1 MCDDFFTAS
10 LSLMKDRQWLAIS
23 VGLFGVYLLVHA
35 AVAGYGLYWANEALR
50 PPVLNDGPFVPELR
64 EAYPALIATFVVL
77 ASLGTLSMTACMGF
91 FRNCDWA
98 RPLWLM
104 TGTMAVVFVAV
115 AVVFLE
121 VAWTHYL
128 FEAAV
133 IGLSCWYVWRL
144 RKAAP

>member
-1 MCDDFFTAS
+1 
-10 LSLMKDRQWLAIS
+10 MKDRLWLAIF

-50 PPVLNDGPFVPELR
+50 PPVSNDAPFVAELR
-64 EAYPALIATFVVL
+64 EAYPALIVSFVVFTFL
-77 ASLGTLSMTACMGF
+77 STLSMIACIGL
-91 FRNCDWA
+91 FRRCNWA
-98 RPLWLM
+98 SPLWLM
-104 TGTMAVVFVAV
+104 TGIMAVVCVVV
-115 AVVFLE
+115 AVVFLG

-128 FEAAV
+128 SESAV